1 MGKWINLDDLP
12 SGRVEWD
19 DIFDAT
25 SIDIVRC
32 RECRYFIDN
41 LTEDDTDE
49 AYDACRWDW
58 GRCIPKA
65 DDFCSYGER
74 KESE

>member
-1 MGKWINLDDLP
+1 MEVIVDTTKGVY
-12 SGRVEWD
+12 RER
-19 DIFDAT
+19 
-25 SIDIVRC
+25 IVRC

-49 AYDACRWDW
+49 AYGECCFDWDVKM
-58 GRCIPKA
+58 PKP

-74 KESE
+74 RNDE